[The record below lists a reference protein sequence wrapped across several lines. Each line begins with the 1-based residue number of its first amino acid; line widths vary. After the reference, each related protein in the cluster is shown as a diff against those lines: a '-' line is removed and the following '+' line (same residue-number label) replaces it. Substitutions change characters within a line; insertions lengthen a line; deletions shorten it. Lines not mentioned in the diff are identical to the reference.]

1 MLEEIVCQYA
11 YAWDA
16 PDCAKVA
23 AVFTPD
29 GVLDFR
35 GHPAFAPDSLFTGR
49 QQVRD
54 YCQSKVAA
62 PGTQL
67 FHYMT
72 NPVITITGANRAK
85 GQVMGLVM
93 IRTSPSATPTIAL
106 VISYDDTY
114 VKKNGKWLLQRRIAK

>member
-1 MLEEIVCQYA
+1 
-11 YAWDA
+11 
-16 PDCAKVA
+16 
-23 AVFTPD
+23 
-29 GVLDFR
+29 
-35 GHPAFAPDSLFTGR
+35 
-49 QQVRD
+49 
-54 YCQSKVAA
+54 
-62 PGTQL
+62 
-67 FHYMT
+67 MT